1 MNTFKVQKNFL
12 IDKSLIEN
20 AQNIILKKHK
30 NLTEAITLYLEAIVK
45 NPNIIEDIKQ
55 EASKRNASFIGMLDG
70 QIGDINYKNL
80 YRL

>member
-80 YRL
+80 I

>member
-1 MNTFKVQKNFL
+1 MNTLKVRKNFL

-30 NLTEAITLYLEAIVK
+30 NLTEASTLYLEAIVK
-45 NPNIIEDIKQ
+45 NPNILEDIKQ
-55 EASKRNASFIGMLDG
+55 EASKRTASFIGMLDG